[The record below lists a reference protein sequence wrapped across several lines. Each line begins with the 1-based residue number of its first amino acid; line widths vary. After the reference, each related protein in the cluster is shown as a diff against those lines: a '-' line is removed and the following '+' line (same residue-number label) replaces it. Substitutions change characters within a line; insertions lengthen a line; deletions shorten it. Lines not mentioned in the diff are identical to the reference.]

1 MKRLKEFNKSLS
13 EFESLDED
21 TKELLVEISIGKIS
35 TTILVG
41 RLMRLVKGIK
51 DRNLQKS
58 LSTLGYMIYTVS
70 LQSKSL
76 QQVDKKL
83 DNIIRKQEQTEL
95 DFRRIKTKLKL

>member
-51 DRNLQKS
+51 DRYLQKS

-83 DNIIRKQEQTEL
+83 DNIIRKQEQNEL

>member
-83 DNIIRKQEQTEL
+83 DNIIRKQEQNEL

>member
-51 DRNLQKS
+51 DRNL
-58 LSTLGYMIYTVS
+58 
-70 LQSKSL
+70 
-76 QQVDKKL
+76 
-83 DNIIRKQEQTEL
+83 
-95 DFRRIKTKLKL
+95 

>member
-83 DNIIRKQEQTEL
+83 DNIIHKQEQNEL

>member
-76 QQVDKKL
+76 QKVDKKL
-83 DNIIRKQEQTEL
+83 DNIIRKQEQNEL